1 MVVYITTNLINTKKY
16 IGKDIN
22 NNPNYLGS
30 GTYIKKAIKKY
41 GKKNFKKEIL
51 EYCSS
56 KDELWQKEEWWLNFH
71 DVENNSLFYNK
82 TNKAF
87 GNSGQTIEGKEKISK
102 ARKGWKP
109 TDEMKKKMSEGK
121 KGHKMYTDEW
131 RTKISN
137 SLKGKHK
144 SEEFKKHQSEI
155 TKGNTNRRKM
165 VLQYDKQG
173 DFIKEWESAFKAAL
187 SLNKK
192 TGAAITEVCNGKG
205 KRKSIYGYIWKYK
218 N

>member
-1 MVVYITTNLINTKKY
+1 MDIDFDMLETVFCYVV
-16 IGKDIN
+16 
-22 NNPNYLGS
+22 
-30 GTYIKKAIKKY
+30 
-41 GKKNFKKEIL
+41 
-51 EYCSS
+51 
-56 KDELWQKEEWWLNFH
+56 
-71 DVENNSLFYNK
+71 K
-82 TNKAF
+82 TNEQKQYVDIDF
-87 GNSGQTIEGKEKISK
+87 SLCMYNQVYKSFEFYEEKFPKGYEKISK